1 MFEILGMTI
10 LLLSPAI
17 VTTIITKLYMWLRF
31 YRYDEDDISR
41 PKMFSAQK
49 SVRVIQMT
57 VWCFCIVLV
66 TLDLFSGLYILS
78 C

>member
-1 MFEILGMTI
+1 MLEILGMTI

-17 VTTIITKLYMWLRF
+17 VTTIVTKLYMWVRF

-49 SVRVIQMT
+49 SVRAIQVT
-57 VWCFCIVLV
+57 AWCFCIVLV
-66 TLDLFSGLYILS
+66 TLDLFSGRYFLS
-78 C
+78 